1 MRDGVGVT
9 TLVRKFQKRLA
20 DNLSFIQ
27 TPLKRGSARSFDDRN
42 LLTVNDEGKFLEK
55 LDEYRDSTSMCL
67 KSKTRQCVEMISK
80 HVNRRVQIM
89 KEVYQLPRSL
99 SGKIFRFLK
108 SKEYEHKTDPST

>member
-42 LLTVNDEGKFLEK
+42 LLIVNDEGKFLEK
-55 LDEYRDSTSMCL
+55 LDESAAKRSNSISYRLACFFNNY
-67 KSKTRQCVEMISK
+67 ISSF
-80 HVNRRVQIM
+80 
-89 KEVYQLPRSL
+89 E
-99 SGKIFRFLK
+99 
-108 SKEYEHKTDPST
+108 